1 MPGVPVHERG
11 DCRECGRE
19 IALVWSKTEDCFVM
33 RAHGYRNLPYC
44 GSSYCPGTGDRP
56 AGKPSLKTLV
66 ETMKTRPGDQP
77 LPTTNDQPYVQD
89 QVKDY
94 IERRKQV
101 GISRYGTALQ
111 PFNGRDALV
120 DAFEE
125 AVDLVQ
131 YLAQVIIERDGKL
144 P

>member
-1 MPGVPVHERG
+1 MDLDDIQHDPGCHYPSDGPCGCLERYPQPT
-11 DCRECGRE
+11 
-19 IALVWSKTEDCFVM
+19 KQ
-33 RAHGYRNLPYC
+33 
-44 GSSYCPGTGDRP
+44 
-56 AGKPSLKTLV
+56 
-66 ETMKTRPGDQP
+66 RPGDQP

-89 QVKDY
+89 QVMAY

-111 PFNGRDALV
+111 PNNGRDALM

-125 AVDLVQ
+125 VIDLAQ